1 MQGMELWGKTQS
13 WFGEKGWF
21 EKSSVVMIRIV
32 SWSVCVL

>member
-1 MQGMELWGKTQS
+1 MRGMELWGKAIS
-13 WFGEKGWF
+13 FGEKGWF